1 MLVRVGGLVGDGRLT
16 TLIVPIRRFGG
27 VALAAMIE
35 EMNLAV
41 IPIMAIR
48 EMLWKRRAI
57 WKVAPRAP

>member
-1 MLVRVGGLVGDGRLT
+1 M
-16 TLIVPIRRFGG
+16 VPIRRFGG
-27 VALAAMIE
+27 VALAEMIE